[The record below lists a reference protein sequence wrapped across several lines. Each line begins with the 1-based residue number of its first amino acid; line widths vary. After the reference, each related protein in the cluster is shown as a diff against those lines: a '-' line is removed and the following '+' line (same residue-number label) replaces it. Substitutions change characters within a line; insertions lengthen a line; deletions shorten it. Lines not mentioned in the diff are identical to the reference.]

1 MSKPRGRPFSPG
13 NTFGRGRP
21 KGSRNKAKAPGQQ
34 LLDQYSESLTRKC
47 IAMALQGDQ
56 RALRICMERIN
67 PARQDACVQLSLPSI
82 RTAQDDGGHAV
93 GGPRRRCSSPGAA
106 QIAALKGRSADLRAA
121 TEAHRQAIAE
131 AAAQAVRIAQ
141 TAGVHPGADEL
152 TRTLVR
158 QGVKHQHPDWDER
171 QVEREVLRRFR
182 LGAGIP

>member
-82 RTAQDDGGHAV
+82 RTAQDVEKAADKVTQAI
-93 GGPRRRCSSPGAA
+93 RRGKITPLEAGKIMGILESRSRILENVQFESRLEKLEENLAA
-106 QIAALKGRSADLRAA
+106 RDKLPRAA
-121 TEAHRQAIAE
+121 
-131 AAAQAVRIAQ
+131 
-141 TAGVHPGADEL
+141 
-152 TRTLVR
+152 
-158 QGVKHQHPDWDER
+158 
-171 QVEREVLRRFR
+171 
-182 LGAGIP
+182 

>member
-56 RALRICMERIN
+56 RALRICMERIS

-82 RTAQDDGGHAV
+82 RTAQDVEKAADKVTQAI
-93 GGPRRRCSSPGAA
+93 RRGKITPLEAGKMMSILESRSRILENVQFESRLEKLEENLAA
-106 QIAALKGRSADLRAA
+106 REKLPRAA
-121 TEAHRQAIAE
+121 
-131 AAAQAVRIAQ
+131 
-141 TAGVHPGADEL
+141 
-152 TRTLVR
+152 
-158 QGVKHQHPDWDER
+158 
-171 QVEREVLRRFR
+171 
-182 LGAGIP
+182 

>member
-56 RALRICMERIN
+56 RALRICMERIS

-82 RTAQDDGGHAV
+82 RTAQDVEKAADKVTQAI
-93 GGPRRRCSSPGAA
+93 RRGKITPLEAGKIMGILESRSRILENVQFESRLEKLEENLAA
-106 QIAALKGRSADLRAA
+106 RDKLPRAA
-121 TEAHRQAIAE
+121 
-131 AAAQAVRIAQ
+131 
-141 TAGVHPGADEL
+141 
-152 TRTLVR
+152 
-158 QGVKHQHPDWDER
+158 
-171 QVEREVLRRFR
+171 
-182 LGAGIP
+182 

>member
-82 RTAQDDGGHAV
+82 RTAQDVEKAADTVTQAI
-93 GGPRRRCSSPGAA
+93 RRGKITPLEAGKMMSILESRSRILENVQFESRLEKLEENLAA
-106 QIAALKGRSADLRAA
+106 RDKLPRAA
-121 TEAHRQAIAE
+121 
-131 AAAQAVRIAQ
+131 
-141 TAGVHPGADEL
+141 
-152 TRTLVR
+152 
-158 QGVKHQHPDWDER
+158 
-171 QVEREVLRRFR
+171 
-182 LGAGIP
+182 